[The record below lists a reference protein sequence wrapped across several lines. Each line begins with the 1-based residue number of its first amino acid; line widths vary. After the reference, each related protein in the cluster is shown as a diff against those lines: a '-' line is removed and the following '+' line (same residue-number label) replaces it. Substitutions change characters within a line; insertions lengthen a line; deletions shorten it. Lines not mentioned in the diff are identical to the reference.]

1 MRGKLGKT
9 EKCLLAVAA
18 AFLLLTG
25 LLQARD
31 AGARSDSG
39 FQVTTEAGEDF
50 TYELPEPLD
59 LNTATKE
66 ELMALPGVGEV
77 LAERIL
83 AYRAEHGPF
92 TCVEELGNVS
102 GIGEKKLEALLPEV
116 TVGESAANE
125 EAAGGSPAENGKGE
139 PHADLSGG

>member
-31 AGARSDSG
+31 AGRSAEGG
-39 FQVTTEAGEDF
+39 FLVTTAAGKDF
-50 TYELPEPLD
+50 AYEMPEPLD
-59 LNTATKE
+59 LNRATVE
-66 ELMALPGVGEV
+66 ELMTLPGVGEV

-83 AYRAEHGPF
+83 AYREEHGPF
-92 TCVEELGNVS
+92 TSAEELLNVS

-116 TVGESAANE
+116 TVGEGKTE
-125 EAAGGSPAENGKGE
+125 EETAGETPAEDGKE
-139 PHADLSGG
+139 SPHADLSGG